1 MIRSINQTREKYCLI
16 INGLSWKKKY
26 YQLFDYD

>member
-1 MIRSINQTREKYCLI
+1 MIRSINQTREQYYLLLS
-16 INGLSWKKKY
+16 GLTWKKKY